1 VPQQLA
7 QQRGV
12 LGADAA
18 LQRLPQRRELGPQAT
33 LGQHRRV
40 VGSCD
45 QAVPHRPAGDAQHVG
60 GDRAQRD
67 PASSKTCC
75 SRWASRVRSQSSAL
89 RSRVRSRSSR
99 IGWWHQPGSDQAVGD
114 QLADRHRG
122 GHIGLGAGHGA
133 QVGGLQ
139 QPAPAVVFQQD
150 RQRPPGHPGR
160 LHPNHRDRV
169 AGRPVTQQHQPGR
182 GRPNRPCRL
191 QPTPDGSGTPT
202 VAVTLALSTSRPAH
216 RSMSSSTAAPSQGR
230 RQRCHP
236 EAPHPAASEVRAH
249 SNSPGCPRLLRPP
262 LDRAHDT
269 KLRPRHQPTA
279 PCSSARVGVRAHEDS

>member
-1 VPQQLA
+1 MPQQLA

-18 LQRLPQRRELGPQAT
+18 LQRPPQRRQLGPQAT

-150 RQRPPGHPGR
+150 RQRPPGHPGGSI
-160 LHPNHRDRV
+160 PTT
-169 AGRPVTQQHQPGR
+169 VTPSW
-182 GRPNRPCRL
+182 P
-191 QPTPDGSGTPT
+191 
-202 VAVTLALSTSRPAH
+202 
-216 RSMSSSTAAPSQGR
+216 SS
-230 RQRCHP
+230 
-236 EAPHPAASEVRAH
+236 HPAAPARPW
-249 SNSPGCPRLLRPP
+249 SPEPTVSAAADPRRVGDPDRGGDAGLVHLQTGAP
-262 LDRAHDT
+262 LDEQLHGGA
-269 KLRPRHQPTA
+269 LPGSATA
-279 PCSSARVGVRAHEDS
+279 LPPGGASSCSI

>member
-18 LQRLPQRRELGPQAT
+18 LQRLPQRRQLGPQAT

-114 QLADRHRG
+114 QLADRHRV
-122 GHIGLGAGHGA
+122 GHVGHWSLVHPCLDEGWLRSLLYGLGEGWGAGQRRSPSEA
-133 QVGGLQ
+133 SKTPPRSSL
-139 QPAPAVVFQQD
+139 PRASD
-150 RQRPPGHPGR
+150 RQ
-160 LHPNHRDRV
+160 
-169 AGRPVTQQHQPGR
+169 
-182 GRPNRPCRL
+182 
-191 QPTPDGSGTPT
+191 
-202 VAVTLALSTSRPAH
+202 
-216 RSMSSSTAAPSQGR
+216 
-230 RQRCHP
+230 
-236 EAPHPAASEVRAH
+236 
-249 SNSPGCPRLLRPP
+249 
-262 LDRAHDT
+262 
-269 KLRPRHQPTA
+269 
-279 PCSSARVGVRAHEDS
+279 